1 MRVGKY
7 ILIGI
12 FVFFVI
18 INTILLFTFN
28 RFSNSVLFDK
38 TIIGLKEDLLNYK
51 KGSLII
57 LKKGDIKIGD
67 EILFYDT
74 KNSKNFVNSER
85 VMKVLNNDTFVIRDN
100 EYVSTDY
107 IIGKVDDIF
116 VIPFIGYLY
125 IIFTSKIG
133 YLLFVIFP
141 ITFYFITLLRNYKK
155 A

>member
-1 MRVGKY
+1 M
-7 ILIGI
+7 
-12 FVFFVI
+12 
-18 INTILLFTFN
+18 FTFN

-67 EILFYDT
+67 DILFYDT

-85 VMKVLNNDTFVIRDN
+85 VMKMLNNDTFVIRDN
-100 EYVSTDY
+100 EYVSIDY
-107 IIGKVDDIF
+107 IIGKVNDIF

-125 IIFTSKIG
+125 NIFTSKIG

>member
-18 INTILLFTFN
+18 INTVLLFTFN
-28 RFSNSVLFDK
+28 RFSNSVLFGK

-57 LKKGDIKIGD
+57 LKKGDVKIGD
-67 EILFYDT
+67 DILFYDT
-74 KNSKNFVNSER
+74 KNSKNFVNSEK
-85 VMKVLNNDTFVIRDN
+85 VVKVLNKDTFVIRDN
-100 EYVSTDY
+100 EYVSIDY
-107 IIGKVDDIF
+107 IIGKVDDAL

-125 IIFTSKIG
+125 NIFTSKIG
-133 YLLFVIFP
+133 YLLSVIFP

>member
-7 ILIGI
+7 ILICI

-57 LKKGDIKIGD
+57 LKKGDVKIGD

-125 IIFTSKIG
+125 NIFTSKIG

>member
-18 INTILLFTFN
+18 INTVLLFTFN
-28 RFSNSVLFDK
+28 RFSNSVLFGK

-57 LKKGDIKIGD
+57 LKKGDVKIGD

-100 EYVSTDY
+100 EYVSKDY
-107 IIGKVDDIF
+107 VIGKVDDAL
-116 VIPFIGYLY
+116 VIPFIGFLY
-125 IIFTSKIG
+125 NIFTSKIG
-133 YLLFVIFP
+133 YLLSVIFP

>member
-18 INTILLFTFN
+18 INTVLLFTFN
-28 RFSNSVLFDK
+28 RFSNSVLFGK

-57 LKKGDIKIGD
+57 LKKGDVKIGD
-67 EILFYDT
+67 DILFYDT
-74 KNSKNFVNSER
+74 KNSKNFVNSEK
-85 VMKVLNNDTFVIRDN
+85 VVKVLNNDTFVIRDN
-100 EYVSTDY
+100 EYVSKDY
-107 IIGKVDDIF
+107 VIGKVDDAL
-116 VIPFIGYLY
+116 VIPFIGFLY
-125 IIFTSKIG
+125 NIFTSKIG
-133 YLLFVIFP
+133 YLLSVIFP

>member
-28 RFSNSVLFDK
+28 RFSNSVLFGK

-100 EYVSTDY
+100 EYVSKDY
-107 IIGKVDDIF
+107 VIGKVDDIF

-125 IIFTSKIG
+125 NIFTSKIG
-133 YLLFVIFP
+133 YLLSVIFP

>member
-1 MRVGKY
+1 MRVWKY
-7 ILIGI
+7 ILVGI

-18 INTILLFTFN
+18 INTVLLFTFN
-28 RFSNSVLFDK
+28 RFSNSVLFGK
-38 TIIGLKEDLLNYK
+38 TIIGLKEDLLKYK

-125 IIFTSKIG
+125 NIFTSKIG

>member
-67 EILFYDT
+67 DILFYDT

-125 IIFTSKIG
+125 NIFTSKIG

>member
-18 INTILLFTFN
+18 INTVLLFTFN
-28 RFSNSVLFDK
+28 RFSNSVLFGK

-57 LKKGDIKIGD
+57 LKKGDVKIGD

-100 EYVSTDY
+100 EYVSIDY
-107 IIGKVDDIF
+107 IIGKVDDAL

-125 IIFTSKIG
+125 NIFTSKIG
-133 YLLFVIFP
+133 YLLSVIFP

>member
-18 INTILLFTFN
+18 INTVLLFTFN
-28 RFSNSVLFDK
+28 RFSNSVLFGK

-57 LKKGDIKIGD
+57 LKKGDVKIGD

-85 VMKVLNNDTFVIRDN
+85 VMKVLNKDTFVIRDN
-100 EYVSTDY
+100 EYVSIDY
-107 IIGKVDDIF
+107 IIGKVDDAL

-125 IIFTSKIG
+125 NIFTSKIG
-133 YLLFVIFP
+133 YLLSVIFP

>member
-18 INTILLFTFN
+18 INTVLLFTFN
-28 RFSNSVLFDK
+28 RFSNSVLFGK

-57 LKKGDIKIGD
+57 LKKGDVKIGD

-100 EYVSTDY
+100 EYVSKDY
-107 IIGKVDDIF
+107 VIGKVDDAL

-125 IIFTSKIG
+125 NIFTSKIG
-133 YLLFVIFP
+133 YLLSVIFP
-141 ITFYFITLLRNYKK
+141 ITFYFITLLKNYKK

>member
-67 EILFYDT
+67 DILFYDT

-85 VMKVLNNDTFVIRDN
+85 VMKMLNKDTFVIRDN
-100 EYVSTDY
+100 EYVSKDY
-107 IIGKVDDIF
+107 VIGKVDDIF

-125 IIFTSKIG
+125 NIFTSKIG

>member
-67 EILFYDT
+67 DILFYDT

-125 IIFTSKIG
+125 NIFTSKIG
-133 YLLFVIFP
+133 YLLFVIVP